1 MSAYDEYYIDSAAN
15 KVKRYGEK
23 LTNEE
28 YYAVVNRA
36 GVNDSYGQLA
46 RNILA
51 TAKEQ
56 KWEPLAYVSSYCRDR
71 SKEEFMQV
79 WGHLWLMLAVVSLL
93 PHA

>member
-15 KVKRYGEK
+15 KVKRYGDK

-56 KWEPLAYVSSYCRDR
+56 KKPCSHSERRSVTGFLQSSLRITD
-71 SKEEFMQV
+71 
-79 WGHLWLMLAVVSLL
+79 AII
-93 PHA
+93 